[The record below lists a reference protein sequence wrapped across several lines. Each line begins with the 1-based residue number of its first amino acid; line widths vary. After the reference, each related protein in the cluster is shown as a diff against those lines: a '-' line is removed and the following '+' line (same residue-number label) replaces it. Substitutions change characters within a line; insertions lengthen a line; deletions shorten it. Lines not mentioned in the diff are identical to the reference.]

1 MTAADFPTPCTT
13 AGSRASGLVLAALG
27 ALLLAYVVRVWQLDA
42 PPMPDSPQEGGAKQD
57 TQRVAA
63 RTGRAMLAQAIAA
76 YGDNSISAYALDRDK
91 IGLVWD
97 QVGGVAYR
105 RCAGVALAV
114 GEPIAPQK
122 SRLAL
127 AAQFMRYCHGHG
139 WIPAF
144 YQVLHQQIDAY
155 QALGLCALKIGEE
168 AIVDLPT
175 FSLEGKRIANVRHCV
190 THVERAGLRAE
201 IYPSGVA
208 DEATLN
214 SLTATSNSWLTAHG
228 GRGEIGFSMGS
239 FSRTAMRTAYVALA
253 RDRQDQVRAFVT
265 FRHVQAGRGVV
276 LDLLRRDSGVP
287 SGTIDFLL
295 ARALEHCRDAGLAFA
310 SLSLAPL
317 ANVAGDGRH
326 PVAEQVLALLYER
339 GSRIYRYKS
348 LYRFKRKFG
357 PRWEPRYLLYPAG
370 NWNLVRVALAM
381 ALVHRPH
388 GLLRPPIPSLRD
400 LGVARS
406 ASKRRSRY
414 GEPRRSAAGREVGG
428 VLA

>member
-1 MTAADFPTPCTT
+1 MTAADFPPPCLT
-13 AGSRASGLVLAALG
+13 AGSRSSGLVLAALG
-27 ALLLAYVVRVWQLDA
+27 ALLLAYVVQVWQLDA
-42 PPMPDSPQEGGAKQD
+42 PAMPDSPQEDDAKRS
-57 TQRVAA
+57 TLRVAA

-97 QVGGVAYR
+97 QVGSVAYR
-105 RCAGVALAV
+105 QCAGVALAV
-114 GEPIAPQK
+114 GEPIAPQE

-127 AAQFMRYCHGHG
+127 AAQFMRYCRGHG

-144 YQVLHQQIDAY
+144 YQVLHQQIGAY

-168 AIVDLPT
+168 AIVELPT

-208 DEATLN
+208 DEATLD
-214 SLTATSNSWLTAHG
+214 SLTAISNSWLTARG
-228 GRGEIGFSMGS
+228 GRGEIGFSMGN
-239 FSRTAMRTAYVALA
+239 FSRTAMRMAYVALA
-253 RDRQDQVRAFVT
+253 RDRQDRVRAFVT
-265 FRHVQAGRGVV
+265 FRHVQDGRGVV
-276 LDLLRRDSGVP
+276 LDLLRRDSSVP

-295 ARALEHCRDAGLAFA
+295 ARSLEHCRDAGLAFA

-326 PVAEQVLALLYER
+326 PVAEQVLALLYEH

-388 GLLRPPIPSLRD
+388 GLLSLPIHPLRD
-400 LGVARS
+400 L
-406 ASKRRSRY
+406 ASQRRSRC
-414 GEPRRSAAGREVGG
+414 GEPRRSVADREVGG